1 MKAKSSTVV
10 RGSISEW
17 QEWTGMYFGDDGEYV
32 IEGALNPIKIDL
44 QNDMGEYVEPNAW
57 ILHHCHSIIDD
68 Q

>member
-1 MKAKSSTVV
+1 
-10 RGSISEW
+10 
-17 QEWTGMYFGDDGEYV
+17 MYFGDDGEYV